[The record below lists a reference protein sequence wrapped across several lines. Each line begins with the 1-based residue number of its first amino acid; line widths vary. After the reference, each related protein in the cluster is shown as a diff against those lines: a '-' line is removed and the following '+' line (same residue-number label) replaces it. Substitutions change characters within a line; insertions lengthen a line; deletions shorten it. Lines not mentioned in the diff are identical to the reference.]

1 MCVWYFWRQPPTQPT
16 LRSHLTE
23 KCAFSCLLCT
33 GKSSCPTSMLHP
45 ASAAV
50 VPALQAL
57 WLSLGPCRAPRL
69 CPHPHSPAA
78 TAATSHRLPEF
89 GVSSAAPGLHP
100 TPRGSCGALT
110 IPITQH
116 LFPSARLCLGGLVL
130 GSAARLTPALCQEG
144 CPVRTRHVRT
154 ARLCSLP
161 GARLGWPELRCPRER
176 TASQPALKLVLG
188 LNCPVTTQRAV
199 QPCAAC
205 SAPARAPHKAWN
217 GRHGMTWYSTTSMAR
232 HGTTRSN
239 KARHS
244 PPLPSTHTL
253 RMSPEPLSDA
263 QG

>member
-50 VPALQAL
+50 IPARQAL
-57 WLSLGPCRAPRL
+57 WLSLGPCR
-69 CPHPHSPAA
+69 
-78 TAATSHRLPEF
+78 
-89 GVSSAAPGLHP
+89 
-100 TPRGSCGALT
+100 ALT

-144 CPVRTRHVRT
+144 CPVWTRHVRT